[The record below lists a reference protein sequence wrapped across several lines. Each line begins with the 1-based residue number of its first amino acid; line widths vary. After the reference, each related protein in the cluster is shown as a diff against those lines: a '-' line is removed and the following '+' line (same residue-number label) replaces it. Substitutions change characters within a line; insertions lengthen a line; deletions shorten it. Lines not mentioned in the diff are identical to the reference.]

1 MSKRKVWSIAVAGA
15 VILLLLGIFVGR
27 GWDRDE
33 KGDDDDERPPAAA
46 ANQGEQSRPTP

>member
-27 GWDRDE
+27 GWDRD
-33 KGDDDDERPPAAA
+33 DDDDERPSTAA
-46 ANQGEQSRPTP
+46 ANQG

>member
-27 GWDRDE
+27 GWDRD
-33 KGDDDDERPPAAA
+33 DDDDERPSTAAA
-46 ANQGEQSRPTP
+46 YQGQQSRPTP